1 MNRILIPY
9 IFVRP
14 AKCLRLVRT
23 IRPAACSTFAADKLV
38 SMGMIEFYVVLQVLL
53 LVLLDVYCL
62 RDTTIM
68 LVTDGTRCIKV
79 SETTK
84 RAATTATKCVARWGT
99 TTVSV
104 AWAWTARVKLCVR
117 EVGILTCMYGLNI
130 IEYLT
135 VRRKMKKMK
144 KKKESG
150 IWLGNL
156 LRNSWDDIGII
167 VVVVVLVFLKT

>member
-23 IRPAACSTFAADKLV
+23 IRRAACSTFAADKLV
-38 SMGMIEFYVVLQVLL
+38 SMVMIEFYAVLQVLL
-53 LVLLDVYCL
+53 LVLLAVYCL

-68 LVTDGTRCIKV
+68 HVTDGTRCIKV

-104 AWAWTARVKLCVR
+104 AWAWTVRVKLCVR
-117 EVGILTCMYGLNI
+117 EVGILTCMYGL
-130 IEYLT
+130 
-135 VRRKMKKMK
+135 K
-144 KKKESG
+144 KKIQNIFPDWVLNCKTKNEKNEKKER
-150 IWLGNL
+150 IRNL
-156 LRNSWDDIGII
+156 IRELA
-167 VVVVVLVFLKT
+167 

>member
-9 IFVRP
+9 ISVRP

-23 IRPAACSTFAADKLV
+23 IRRAVCSTFAADKLV
-38 SMGMIEFYVVLQVLL
+38 SMVMIEFYVVLQVLL

-104 AWAWTARVKLCVR
+104 AWAWTVRVKLCVR

-135 VRRKMKKMK
+135 VRRKMKKK
-144 KKKESG
+144 RKNQEF
-150 IWLGNL
+150 
-156 LRNSWDDIGII
+156 D
-167 VVVVVLVFLKT
+167 

>member
-23 IRPAACSTFAADKLV
+23 IRRAVCSTFVADKLV
-38 SMGMIEFYVVLQVLL
+38 SMVMIEFYAVLQVLL
-53 LVLLDVYCL
+53 LVHLAVYCL

-104 AWAWTARVKLCVR
+104 AWA
-117 EVGILTCMYGLNI
+117 
-130 IEYLT
+130 
-135 VRRKMKKMK
+135 
-144 KKKESG
+144 
-150 IWLGNL
+150 
-156 LRNSWDDIGII
+156 
-167 VVVVVLVFLKT
+167 